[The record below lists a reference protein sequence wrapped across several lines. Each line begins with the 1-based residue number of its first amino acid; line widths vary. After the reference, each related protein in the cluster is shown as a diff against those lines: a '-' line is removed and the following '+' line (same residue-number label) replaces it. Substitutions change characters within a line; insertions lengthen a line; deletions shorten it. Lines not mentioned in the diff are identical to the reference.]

1 MMHSVIVFNK
11 LKMLLKN
18 PNKETNLTTSVY
30 KNNFTKKANKTI
42 NWMDHMSS
50 LLWQLKGTKKTTPI
64 FNMHTR
70 SLYGNNWLHDII
82 FKDVPNMH
90 TVLFNFITF

>member
-1 MMHSVIVFNK
+1 MHSVIIFNK

-42 NWMDHMSS
+42 N
-50 LLWQLKGTKKTTPI
+50 
-64 FNMHTR
+64 
-70 SLYGNNWLHDII
+70 
-82 FKDVPNMH
+82 
-90 TVLFNFITF
+90 